1 MIDNIAFLIASTSLI
16 YEYDGLT
23 EAAIAEANAA
33 SFESK
38 WMRIDRME
46 QDGVKAMTAHPDGL
60 PPSRRDLIS
69 ISVPLISSETIVLS
83 FMI

>member
-1 MIDNIAFLIASTSLI
+1 M
-16 YEYDGLT
+16 YVYDGL
-23 EAAIAEANAA
+23 ADDAIAEANAA

-38 WMRIDRME
+38 WIRIDRME
-46 QDGVKAMTAHPDGL
+46 QAGVNAMTAHPDGL
-60 PPSRRDLIS
+60 PASRRDLIS